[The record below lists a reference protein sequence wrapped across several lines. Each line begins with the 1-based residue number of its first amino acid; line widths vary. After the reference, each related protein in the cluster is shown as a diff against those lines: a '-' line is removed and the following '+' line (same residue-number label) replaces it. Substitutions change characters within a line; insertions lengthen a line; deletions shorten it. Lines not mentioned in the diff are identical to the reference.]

1 MTSGRLRC
9 VMLTAGDVDAQID
22 DLVTSGDISDGDGD
36 VLHEFAE
43 FLRTHG
49 KPAPPSRSTQ

>member
-9 VMLTAGDVDAQID
+9 VNLTGPDLDAQID
-22 DLVTSGDISDGDGD
+22 DLVTSGDITDGDGD

-49 KPAPPSRSTQ
+49 KPAKPSRSTS